1 MPTLTDTAVPETANP
16 LESGR
21 VLGCY
26 QDEEGAR
33 RTILAIDGVEGN
45 TLVVDHSD
53 GAVSDVRLVDHILA
67 DEPVLDPSID
77 NATLIAELYLADPS
91 RGCCRALCLSDL
103 RPQQAELEALAFA
116 DVLSAPDGTRYRLD
130 AGELDAAQ
138 RSLRW
143 SADGDRGRW
152 AVVSL
157 RSVIGAVDA
166 YEPAR
171 SMTVAALAYHRGRDT
186 NVQVSTL
193 AAELRSLDRGAFVLS
208 HCLREAAQ
216 RAVARGEVSWS
227 QLALRCGHSHA
238 VHGGHQCGDTSW
250 LKRRLG
256 IMPDT
261 STGCTTPWIRSETLA
276 LIARALGV
284 DPVSVEA

>member
-1 MPTLTDTAVPETANP
+1 MPTLTDTAAPETPSP

-26 QDEEGAR
+26 QDADGAQ
-33 RTILAIDGVEGN
+33 RTILAIDGVEGD
-45 TLVVDHSD
+45 TLVVDQSE

-77 NATLIAELYLADPS
+77 NAALVAELYMAEPS
-91 RGCCRALCLSDL
+91 RCRALRLSDL
-103 RPQQAELEALAFA
+103 RPQPAELEALAFA
-116 DVLSAPDGTRYRLD
+116 DVLSAPDGGRHRLD
-130 AGELDAAQ
+130 AGELDVEQ
-138 RSLRW
+138 RTLRW
-143 SADGDRGRW
+143 SAEDDRGRW
-152 AVVSL
+152 RVASL
-157 RSVIGAVDA
+157 RSVIGALDA

-171 SMTVAALAYHRGRDT
+171 SMTVAALAYHSGRATD
-186 NVQVSTL
+186 VHVSTL

-208 HCLREAAQ
+208 RCLREAAQ

-227 QLALRCGHSHA
+227 QLALRCGHTHA

-261 STGCTTPWIRSETLA
+261 STGRTTPWIRSETLA